1 MRQFNL
7 QKLLSIALLGGTAAL
22 SLAVT
27 THAGAQTYPSKQINY
42 ILPFNAGGES
52 DISARFQQSVFKQ
65 IAGVDMVI
73 QYLAG
78 AGGAQAWSQLN
89 TMPGDGYTIMGIN
102 LPHTVLQPMQ
112 KDVGYKTDD
121 LTPVHYFHYTPDAIF
136 VQTDSPFKTLKDLID
151 YAKKSPGMVTFSGS
165 GSNSSNNLAQVRFDE
180 LAGIK
185 TTYIPFS
192 GTGPAVTAI
201 LGKQTVAGFNYA
213 PSAIAHADKMRMLA
227 VASEQRMPAFPN
239 VPTFRELGFDLVG
252 GAYRGLSVPKSTSET
267 VRQKVSDIISSINT
281 EPTFKKKMEDGGFV
295 LTDVTYK
302 DMPKFMVEKKKEY
315 AALAEKLG
323 IKKQ

>member
-1 MRQFNL
+1 MRKL
-7 QKLLSIALLGGTAAL
+7 QLPRLLTTTLMAGSLAASLAFTAA
-22 SLAVT
+22 
-27 THAGAQTYPSKQINY
+27 AQAQSYPSKPINY

-52 DISARFQQSVFKQ
+52 DISARYQQSVFKKV
-65 IAGVDMVI
+65 AGVETVI
-73 QYLAG
+73 QYMAG

-112 KDVGYKTDD
+112 KDVGYKTDE

-136 VQTDSPFKTLKDLID
+136 VHKDSAFKTLKDLID

-201 LGKQTVAGFNYA
+201 LGKQTVSGFNYA
-213 PSAIAHADKMRMLA
+213 PSGIAHGDKMRMLA
-227 VASEQRMPAFPN
+227 VASESRMPAFPD

-252 GAYRGLSVPKSTSET
+252 GAYRGLSVPKSTPEDI
-267 VRQKVSDIISSINT
+267 RQKVSDIVSGINAD
-281 EPTFKKKMEDGGFV
+281 PGFKKKMEDGGFV
-295 LTDVTYK
+295 LTDITYK
-302 DMPKFMVEKKKEY
+302 DMPKFMSDKKKEY
-315 AALAEKLG
+315 GALAEALG
-323 IKKQ
+323 IKKP